1 MAFSLTIMFSRFVHV
16 AYVSTSILLW
26 IIPHCVDRSYFI
38 YSFIISWCVF
48 GFFLTI
54 VNNAAVNISIQF
66 LCDHMFSLL
75 SIYLRVEFLFC
86 LVPLSFTFWGKLD
99 SSPKQ
104 LHYVTFPLA
113 VYEGSCLHIFTST
126 CYYLLFW
133 LWFWLAFFWQLML
146 LSIFLYMCWLLIC
159 MSSLEKCLFRSLP
172 ILKIEL
178 SFYWIVKVLC
188 LFCVQVLHQMWGLQ
202 FLPFCGLSVHFLAI
216 DPWSTKFII
225 LMQSNS
231 YCFFFF
237 CSLCF
242 CCHI

>member
-1 MAFSLTIMFSRFVHV
+1 MAFLWVAFSLTSMFSRFVHV
-16 AYVSTSILLW
+16 TYVSTSILLW
-26 IIPHCVDRSYFI
+26 IIFHCVDRSYFI

-66 LCDHMFSLL
+66 LCDHMFSFHIPKSGISVLSGTSVLHLL
-75 SIYLRVEFLFC
+75 RKTWFFAKAAALCYIPTGSIWGFLF
-86 LVPLSFTFWGKLD
+86 
-99 SSPKQ
+99 
-104 LHYVTFPLA
+104 
-113 VYEGSCLHIFTST
+113 LHIFTNT

-188 LFCVQVLHQMWGLQ
+188 LFCVQVLHQ
-202 FLPFCGLSVHFLAI
+202 I
-216 DPWSTKFII
+216 
-225 LMQSNS
+225 
-231 YCFFFF
+231 
-237 CSLCF
+237 
-242 CCHI
+242 